1 MLSYVTIDTK
11 VGMTPKQIRALRK
24 ELNLTQQEL
33 ADRVGAQRVSVA
45 RWEIGS
51 SRPTGA
57 YLKLLLEVS
66 EKAKEKKPNRR

>member
-1 MLSYVTIDTK
+1 
-11 VGMTPKQIRALRK
+11 MTPKQIKALRK
-24 ELNLTQQEL
+24 KLNITQQEL
-33 ADRVGAQRVSVA
+33 ADRIGAQRVSVA

-66 EKAKEKKPNRR
+66 KKAKAKKPNRR

>member
-1 MLSYVTIDTK
+1 LLSYVTIDTK

-66 EKAKEKKPNRR
+66 EKATEKKPNRR